1 VDRVVVLGAKQ
12 GELVIVMLPSQGA
25 RAEMVHV
32 DEAEVAAAR
41 DAAAVVVAQGDALA
55 GGLGQRPELEAAVRR
70 DRAHKPAGPLRAEK
84 LGDGLGDCAH
94 VGIVPTWS
102 ACSADSAGSAD
113 SADSADSAGSATP
126 SSMQV
131 NPTISASQAAR
142 SPTEGGTSIASG
154 PD

>member
-1 VDRVVVLGAKQ
+1 MNRVMVLGAEG
-12 GELVIVMLPSQGA
+12 GELVIVVLSAHGA
-25 RAEMVHV
+25 GAEMVHV

-94 VGIVPTWS
+94 VGRVLRGFGDR
-102 ACSADSAGSAD
+102 AHVERGL
-113 SADSADSAGSATP
+113 
-126 SSMQV
+126 
-131 NPTISASQAAR
+131 
-142 SPTEGGTSIASG
+142 GGLG
-154 PD
+154 GVGGLGGLGGLGRPRRCR